1 MDLRTLLISTA
12 NKFPKKEALVT
23 GNGRWTY
30 AALLEKSQRAAA
42 VFRKLGVA
50 KGDRV
55 AVMSFNTEGFVFAAF
70 GAWFAGASLVP
81 INHKLQAPEVKYL
94 VKHADVK
101 IGIVAAE
108 LAAIARNGAPET
120 QWLSTEDAVDNM
132 AFFDALVN
140 ETAPWEGVDV
150 HEDDEAQV
158 LYTSGTTSQ
167 PKGCIHT
174 HRGITTTSLLVSIA
188 IPLVREDRTLIAMP
202 IWHSSPLNNW
212 FLSMMFLGGTAVLL
226 REYHPQQFLQ
236 TIQDEKITT
245 FFGAPIAYLAPLQLV
260 KDLHSYDLRS
270 MRAWIYGGGPI
281 GADTARKL
289 MQVYQSD
296 RFYQVY
302 GMSEMGPIG
311 TVLYP
316 DEQIEK
322 AGAIGAVGLPG
333 VDVRVITSAGHEA
346 TNDEVGEIWMRADT
360 RMKEYLNNPKETQ
373 SVFEDQWYK
382 TGDLARVDADGY
394 MFIVDRLKDVI
405 VTGGEN
411 VHSKEVED
419 VLMAHPYI
427 VEAAVIGRPHKDWG
441 ETVTAVVVLKENS
454 DLTLES
460 LRDWM
465 APKIAR
471 YKIPRQ
477 LEIRDDLPRTA
488 SGKVQKHR
496 LRRPNRPKD
505 FETKRGRA

>member
-1 MDLRTLLISTA
+1 MDLRTLLLSTA

-23 GNGRWTY
+23 ANGRWTY
-30 AALLEKSQRAAA
+30 AELLQQSQRAAA

-55 AVMSFNTEGFVFAAF
+55 AVMTYNTEGFVFAAF

-81 INHKLQAPEVKYL
+81 INHKLQAPEVEYL
-94 VKHADVK
+94 VEHAGARV
-101 IGIVAAE
+101 GVVGNE
-108 LAAIARNGAPET
+108 LAPIAIQAAPSIR
-120 QWLSTEDAVDNM
+120 WLSTEEAVDGIEC
-132 AFFDALVN
+132 FDALLGEV
-140 ETAPWEGVDV
+140 TPWEGVEV

-174 HRGITTTSLLVSIA
+174 HRGITTTALLVSIA
-188 IPLVREDRTLIAMP
+188 IPLVRDDRALIAMP

-236 TIQDEKITT
+236 TVQDEKITT

-260 KDLHSYDLRS
+260 KDLHSYDLTS

-281 GADTARKL
+281 GADTAKKL
-289 MQVYQSD
+289 MKVYQSD

-316 DEQIEK
+316 EEQIEK
-322 AGAIGAVGLPG
+322 AGSIGAVGLPG
-333 VDVRVITSAGHEA
+333 VDVRVITSSGHEA

-360 RMKEYLNNPKETQ
+360 RMKEYLNNPQETERA
-373 SVFEDQWYK
+373 FEGQWYK
-382 TGDLARVDADGY
+382 TGDLARVDSDGY

-419 VLMAHPYI
+419 VLMAHPDI

-441 ETVTAVVVLKENS
+441 ETVTAVVVLKKNTT
-454 DLTLES
+454 LTLEG

-471 YKIPRQ
+471 YKIPRL
-477 LEIRDDLPRTA
+477 LEIEDELPRTA

-496 LRRPNRPKD
+496 LRSGTR
-505 FETKRGRA
+505 